1 VANIIKV
8 LGGGSLLQQL
18 ARDVTTQLD
27 RRFASFGITTTQASV
42 LLYVCA
48 GEASPGQLTAA
59 VGGTDTAGMT
69 KLLDRLEAKELVT
82 RRPNRSDRRS
92 VVVEATERGLALV
105 PDLSPVFGEV
115 AKQLFDGFTDD
126 EIANFTSYLRR
137 MGENL
142 KS

>member
-1 VANIIKV
+1 MANIIKV

-27 RRFASFGITTTQASV
+27 RRFASFGVTTQQASV
-42 LLYVCA
+42 LLYVCG
-48 GEASPGQLTAA
+48 GEANPGQLTSA
-59 VGGTDTAGMT
+59 VGTDTAGMT
-69 KLLDRLEAKELVT
+69 KLLDRLEAKELVK
-82 RRPNRSDRRS
+82 RRPNPSDRRS
-92 VVVEATERGLALV
+92 VVIEPTERGLALA

-115 AKQLFDGFTDD
+115 TKRLFDGFSDH
-126 EIANFTSYLRR
+126 EVANFTSYLRR